1 MQQPR
6 VEREESLGGKTEQ
19 AEWPLIGPHA
29 QLPTT
34 TMTSAPPV
42 FALIPTTQSYD
53 WGKAGSDSEVA
64 RLATASKLPGFQL
77 DEQARYAEVSHTY
90 SPTARQVSGNLG
102 FSYGWGHILIH
113 LLMYFRL
120 IQPFP
125 NTWRLIPSLLVS
137 VLLNTLKRQMAT
149 SHSYSKSCPLKR
161 PSVSRRILTRTL
173 QKNFMLSTLTS
184 TKVCASSLYN
194 SVRPVL
200 TANPKTQ
207 ITSRRW
213 R

>member
-102 FSYGWGHILIH
+102 FSYG
-113 LLMYFRL
+113 
-120 IQPFP
+120 
-125 NTWRLIPSLLVS
+125 
-137 VLLNTLKRQMAT
+137 
-149 SHSYSKSCPLKR
+149 
-161 PSVSRRILTRTL
+161 
-173 QKNFMLSTLTS
+173 
-184 TKVCASSLYN
+184 
-194 SVRPVL
+194 
-200 TANPKTQ
+200 
-207 ITSRRW
+207 
-213 R
+213 